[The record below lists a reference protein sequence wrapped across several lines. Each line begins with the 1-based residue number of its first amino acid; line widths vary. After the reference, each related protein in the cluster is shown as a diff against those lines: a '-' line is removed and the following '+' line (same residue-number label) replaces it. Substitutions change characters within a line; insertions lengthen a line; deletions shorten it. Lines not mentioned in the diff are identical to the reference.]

1 MVKQVKN
8 GIKKSQGKFFLDL
21 PCSLFESS
29 PDESILHYYFKN
41 LNVNDLSDNR
51 KVWKTIKPYFSNKG
65 LNSKKLLLKEKGN
78 LVSAEKELAT
88 IMNNFYINIAKDLE
102 LKKDSKGKLNNLEDI
117 LKAYES
123 RLSIEKIKK
132 AIKTTEKF
140 SFHNVKDDEVQK
152 IIMNLDGSKATPVG
166 DIPTDMLKQA
176 IDIHLLIKTQII
188 IMSIDNNCYPEDL
201 KLAEVSPVFKKKDD
215 LNKENYRPIS
225 VLSHV
230 SKVFERV
237 MYQQIE
243 DFMKDKLSNLLI
255 GFRKNHNTQHCLTNL
270 LERWKKTLD
279 KGGYIFAIFMDL
291 SKALDT
297 LNYILLI
304 AKLGAYGFDAKA
316 LYYIKSYLDNRKQR
330 VRVNNNFSSWQ
341 EIIAGVQ
348 QGSILGPL
356 LFNIFVND
364 LLLSVSTSNLSNYA
378 DDNT

>member
-102 LKKDSKGKLNNLEDI
+102 LKKDSKGKLNNLKDI

-255 GFRKNHNTQHCLTNL
+255 GFRKNHNTQHCLTSL

>member
-176 IDIHLLIKTQII
+176 IDIHLLIMTQII
-188 IMSIDNNCYPEDL
+188 NMSIDNNCYPEDL

-255 GFRKNHNTQHCLTNL
+255 GFRKNHNTQHCLTSL

-291 SKALDT
+291 SKAFDT
-297 LNYILLI
+297 LNHKLLI
-304 AKLGAYGFDAKA
+304 AKLGAYGFDTKA